1 MCYSS
6 GMSKRIRARRAER
19 RQWREAAAAF
29 NKDQVPG
36 GIATTDRYFV
46 RRLSFEALVRLHN
59 SSPDMV
65 QRAVLI
71 AEIER
76 RKAWESPAGR
86 AFWISIG
93 AFIVAA
99 VSLLLNF
106 LR

>member
-1 MCYSS
+1 M
-6 GMSKRIRARRAER
+6 ARRVGR

-29 NKDQVPG
+29 NKDEMPG

-46 RRLSFEALVRLHN
+46 RRLGFEALVRLHN
-59 SSPDMV
+59 TSPDMV

-93 AFIVAA
+93 AFIVAV

-106 LR
+106 MR